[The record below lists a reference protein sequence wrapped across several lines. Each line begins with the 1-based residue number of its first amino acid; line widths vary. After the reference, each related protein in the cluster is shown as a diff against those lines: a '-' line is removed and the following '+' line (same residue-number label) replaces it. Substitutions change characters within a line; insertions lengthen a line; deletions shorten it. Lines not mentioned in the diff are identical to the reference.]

1 VEEVFDELDAPPL
14 RVTNLDVPQP
24 YAKNLEALVLPD
36 AARVVDAVRRMR
48 PAGGS

>member
-1 VEEVFDELDAPPL
+1 
-14 RVTNLDVPQP
+14 VTNLDVPQP

-36 AARVVDAVRRMR
+36 AARVVAAVRAIV